1 MIGLIDESEIYDAK
15 IRRTEVKK
23 LKESDKVKRIYRLWN
38 MKNVTKVWY

>member
-23 LKESDKVKRIYRLWN
+23 LKESDKVKRIYRL
-38 MKNVTKVWY
+38 